1 MKLKIIERLAM
12 GAFVGCFIVLLVM
25 VIGSYANG
33 PQNVFFTGNEVIGA
47 FFGSIIVGWAF
58 SLAGLVYEKEEL
70 AFPLQVMIQMLT
82 GMGVLFV
89 VAIFLGW
96 MPVNLGIGPVI
107 TWIIIAV
114 IFATVFW
121 LGFYI
126 YYKLLAKELNDKIKN
141 IQ

>member
-33 PQNVFFTGNEVIGA
+33 PQNVFFTGNEIIGA

-70 AFPLQVMIQMLT
+70 AFPLQVIIQMLT

>member
-33 PQNVFFTGNEVIGA
+33 PQNVFFTGNEIIGA

>member
-96 MPVNLGIGPVI
+96 MPINLGIGPVI

>member
-107 TWIIIAV
+107 TWILIAV